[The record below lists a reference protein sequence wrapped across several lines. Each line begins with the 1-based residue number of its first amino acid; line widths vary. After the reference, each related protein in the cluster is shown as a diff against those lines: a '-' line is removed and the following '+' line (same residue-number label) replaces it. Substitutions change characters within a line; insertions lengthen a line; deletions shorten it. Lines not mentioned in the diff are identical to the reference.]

1 MILIIEDNPNIR
13 QELSVYL
20 QANGYSCVCQERYSC
35 TQKELSTDVQ
45 ALLETF
51 PAELILLDINLEACD
66 GLSLCRDIRK
76 VTNIPVIFVTGR
88 TGDEDELSG
97 ILTGGD
103 DFIRKPY
110 SLPILLARINRLL
123 NRQNTALSESIHA
136 SGAALNVLM
145 GQITYQGQTMD
156 LSKNEVKILY
166 YLFLNKD
173 HVVTK
178 DSLIEYLWE
187 NKFYVDENILNV
199 NLSRL
204 RRRLK
209 EVGLGGLIVT
219 VPKKGLMV
227 HACKQYP

>member
-20 QANGYSCVCQERYSC
+20 QANGYPCICPECRCC
-35 TQKELSTDVQ
+35 TQEKLTADVKNLLLSS
-45 ALLETF
+45 
-51 PAELILLDINLEACD
+51 PIELILLDINLDACD
-66 GLSLCRDIRK
+66 GLELCRDIREQ
-76 VTNIPVIFVTGR
+76 TNVPVIFVTGR
-88 TGDEDELSG
+88 THDEDELAG
-97 ILTGGD
+97 ILMGGD

-110 SLPILLARINRLL
+110 HLPILLARIGRIMA
-123 NRQNTALSESIHA
+123 RRNTALSESICA

-145 GQITYQGQTMD
+145 GQITYQGQTLD

-166 YLFLNKD
+166 YLFLNKG
-173 HVVTK
+173 HIVTK
-178 DSLIEYLWE
+178 DALIEYLWE

-209 EVGLGGLIVT
+209 ELNLGDLIVT
-219 VPKKGLMV
+219 IPKKGLRV
-227 HACKQYP
+227 NI